1 MPITPAEL
9 DAFRRLR
16 TEDLLLPVLVQLAV
30 LILVSR
36 AVAMLFRRLGQPT
49 VVGEVAAGLL
59 LGPSVFGW
67 LFPDLWQALFHPA
80 FEGVPRELSNIAL
93 GRIFAIISQL
103 GLIFLLFLVGLEF
116 DFSHLKMHG
125 RGALAISA
133 TGVAVPFIL
142 GLAIAPLLLPRVEPH
157 PDSGKPVPAL
167 GFMLFLG
174 VALAIT
180 ALPVLAR
187 MMLEWNITRTR
198 IGTVTISAAAVDDAT
213 GWVLLGSVAAIVR
226 NEFEPLGALKTI
238 GLSVG
243 FAALMV
249 FAVRPFLIRWAR
261 AALKRGNGELGLTDL
276 TLLLVALLLCSIA
289 TNLIGIFDVF
299 GAFLLGAVL
308 SSEAEFRSAV
318 ARRLRDLVTAF
329 FLPVFFT
336 YTGLR
341 TDVRSVGSAE
351 MWLLAGLVLAAAVV
365 GKLGGCGLAARAAGF
380 PAREAA
386 LVGAMMS
393 TRGLMELVVINV
405 GYELRVVP
413 RSVYCMLVLMALV
426 TTVMTTP
433 LVRRLARGTE
443 LEEPIRKSGFFT
455 ETDTP
460 PSANPTGQNRARH
473 V

>member
-1 MPITPAEL
+1 MAITPAEL

-30 LILVSR
+30 LIIVAR
-36 AVAMLFRRLGQPT
+36 VVAMIFRRFGQPA
-49 VVGEVAAGLL
+49 VVGETAAGLL
-59 LGPSVFGW
+59 LGPSVLGW
-67 LFPDLWQALFHPA
+67 LFPDLWQALFYPA
-80 FEGVPRELSNIAL
+80 FDGVPGELSNIAI

-116 DFSHLKMHG
+116 DFSHLKRHG

-133 TGVAVPFIL
+133 AGVAVPFAL

-157 PDSGKPVPAL
+157 PDSGQPVPAL

-198 IGTVTISAAAVDDAT
+198 VGTVTISAAAVDDAT

-226 NEFEPLGALKTI
+226 NEFDPLGALQTL
-238 GLSVG
+238 GLAVG
-243 FAALMV
+243 FALFMIFLA
-249 FAVRPFLIRWAR
+249 RPFLVRWAR
-261 AALKRGNGELGLTDL
+261 AALKRGNGDLGLTDL
-276 TLLLVALLLCSIA
+276 TLVLVTLLLCSIA

-308 SSEAEFRSAV
+308 SGEPEFRAAV
-318 ARRLRDLVTAF
+318 SRRLRDLVTAF

-351 MWLLAGLVLAAAVV
+351 MWLLAGLILTAAIV
-365 GKLGGCGLAARAAGF
+365 GKFAGCGFAARAAGF
-380 PAREAA
+380 ANREAA
-386 LVGAMMS
+386 LVGAMMN

-405 GYELRVVP
+405 GYELRVIP

-433 LVRRLARGTE
+433 IVRRLARGTE
-443 LEEPIRKSGFFT
+443 LEKPIEKSGFF
-455 ETDTP
+455 
-460 PSANPTGQNRARH
+460 N
-473 V
+473 